1 MRYRTFGAIDFEP
14 SALGFGAMRLPLLP
28 PDAQGGKDGKRGKDD
43 AAAQGTPSPRRID
56 EQQATDMLRRAVEAG
71 VNYVDTAYVY
81 HNGESEPWL
90 GRALRQV
97 SADLHGPG
105 ARGLAALRRR
115 VKVATKS
122 PIWKLEHRDDAERYF
137 SEQLERLQLD
147 SIDFYLLHGLGAG
160 SLAKLRE
167 LDVFDWAERALADGR
182 IGHLGFSFHDEE
194 PVFEELVDATDL
206 WEFCQIQYN
215 YMDEGYQAGTR
226 GLEYASAKGLGVIVM
241 EPLRGGQLARRPPA
255 AVAALWAAANAG
267 REAAGLAPRAPV
279 DWALQWVWNRPE
291 VSFLLSGMSD
301 MAQLDQNIASA
312 DRCAPGSL
320 GDDELETYRR
330 VRDAYLELSPIP
342 CTNCRYC
349 LPCPSGVAIPDVF
362 EIYNDAEIYSGGPE
376 AARFAYGWLSESERA
391 ELCTKCGACEELCP
405 QKIAIVDWLEKVQQY
420 LAVGK

>member
-14 SALGFGAMRLPLLP
+14 SALGFGAMRLPLLS

-43 AAAQGTPSPRRID
+43 PGAKGAPAPRRID
-56 EQQATDMLRRAVEAG
+56 EQQATDMLRRAVDAG

-97 SADLHGPG
+97 AADLYGPG
-105 ARGLAALRRR
+105 APGLAALRRR
-115 VKVATKS
+115 VKVATKL
-122 PIWKLEHRDDAERYF
+122 PVWKLERRDDAERFF

-215 YMDEGYQAGTR
+215 YMDEAYQAGTR

-255 AVAALWAAANAG
+255 GGRRALGRRRCPPRGRRPSAAGAG
-267 REAAGLAPRAPV
+267 RLGAAVGLEPSRGV
-279 DWALQWVWNRPE
+279 
-291 VSFLLSGMSD
+291 VSAF
-301 MAQLDQNIASA
+301 
-312 DRCAPGSL
+312 RH
-320 GDDELETYRR
+320 E
-330 VRDAYLELSPIP
+330 
-342 CTNCRYC
+342 RY
-349 LPCPSGVAIPDVF
+349 GTA
-362 EIYNDAEIYSGGPE
+362 
-376 AARFAYGWLSESERA
+376 RA
-391 ELCTKCGACEELCP
+391 EHRERRPLRTGDARRR
-405 QKIAIVDWLEKVQQY
+405 
-420 LAVGK
+420 

>member
-1 MRYRTFGAIDFEP
+1 M
-14 SALGFGAMRLPLLP
+14 SLGEAS
-28 PDAQGGKDGKRGKDD
+28 
-43 AAAQGTPSPRRID
+43 TPRRID
-56 EQQATDMLRRAVEAG
+56 EETATAMLRRAVEVG

-81 HNGESEPWL
+81 HGGESEPWL

-97 SADLHGPG
+97 AGDLLRPGRAGARRASPPREGRHQAAGVEGRGTRRPG
-105 ARGLAALRRR
+105 ALL
-115 VKVATKS
+115 
-122 PIWKLEHRDDAERYF
+122 

-147 SIDFYLLHGLGAG
+147 SIDFYLCTG
-160 SLAKLRE
+160 SVPTVSPSCASY
-167 LDVFDWAERALADGR
+167 DVFDWAERALARRSHRPPRDSR
-182 IGHLGFSFHDEE
+182 STTSSRCSRSC
-194 PVFEELVDATDL
+194 VDATDL

-226 GLEYASAKGLGVIVM
+226 GLEYAAARGLGVIVM
-241 EPLRGGQLARRPPA
+241 EPVRGGQLARRPPA
-255 AVAALWAAANAG
+255 AVAALWAAANARARG
-267 REAAGLAPRAPV
+267 RRPRPRTPV

-301 MAQLDQNIASA
+301 MAQLDENLEAPSA
-312 DRCAPGSL
+312 AAPGSL
-320 GDDELETYRR
+320 DDDELETCRR

-349 LPCPSGVAIPDVF
+349 LPCPSGVDIPEVLD
-362 EIYNDAEIYSGGPE
+362 IYNEAEIYCGGPE